1 MGIALSDEMHRRDMQ
16 LLKDM
21 GVNFVR
27 LAHYPQD
34 DAVLRAC
41 DELGMLVWEEIPV
54 VDLIALGDEFRANA
68 TSALREMIRQHYNH
82 PSVIMWGVYERG
94 CYPAAVS
101 GEETTA
107 QRFLREYLGACPA
120 SGGNSEEGRPL
131 PSEYDGLPRNQI
143 YN

>member
-41 DELGMLVWEEIPV
+41 DELGMLVWEI
-54 VDLIALGDEFRANA
+54 
-68 TSALREMIRQHYNH
+68 
-82 PSVIMWGVYERG
+82 
-94 CYPAAVS
+94 
-101 GEETTA
+101 
-107 QRFLREYLGACPA
+107 
-120 SGGNSEEGRPL
+120 
-131 PSEYDGLPRNQI
+131 
-143 YN
+143 

>member
-1 MGIALSDEMHRRDMQ
+1 MQ

-21 GVNFVR
+21 GANFVR

-54 VDLIALGDEFRANA
+54 VDLIALGDEFRTNA
-68 TSALREMIRQHYNH
+68 TSAFARNDPSALQPSFCHY
-82 PSVIMWGVYERG
+82 VGVYERS
-94 CYPAAVS
+94 CHSVAVS

-107 QRFLREYLGACPA
+107 QRVL
-120 SGGNSEEGRPL
+120 
-131 PSEYDGLPRNQI
+131 
-143 YN
+143 